1 MICNP
6 TQQPWYNAVPSERSD
21 EAFPPL
27 HLHLRRKSKTSS
39 SVGTFPAVCLHQ
51 SFSIWLH
58 CVCFFS
64 SFLQVLQLLCPPPLE
79 LACLHTP
86 TVCLFAAFSPT
97 PHHSHFAVPVHNSRT
112 LANLWEGHS
121 PLLLTP
127 CMNNGTEYWL
137 NINKCFL
144 KDKEKIWFIK

>member
-1 MICNP
+1 MQSNTTALI
-6 TQQPWYNAVPSERSD
+6 QRGAVRTLGWGFSTSPPSSEEEKQNFLFGRNLPSGVSTP
-21 EAFPPL
+21 ELL
-27 HLHLRRKSKTSS
+27 HLIAL
-39 SVGTFPAVCLHQ
+39 
-51 SFSIWLH
+51 
-58 CVCFFS
+58 CVFF
-64 SFLQVLQLLCPPPLE
+64 FLLFYRCCSYCVHPLE

-112 LANLWEGHS
+112 FANLWEGHS